1 MATPPAPPHRRVLR
15 TDYLS
20 NLPDSLLLLI
30 LSFLSTHDSVR
41 TSVLA
46 RRWRSLWA
54 SVPAIRFHY
63 EDFHPKVV
71 SRADEIVQQFIASRR
86 DSSAVFS
93 LSIDLDHLCPVTWI
107 DYAKS
112 HGAHEVTLYLGYYP
126 LQTPI
131 FSTLFDWPSLLTLE
145 LEFGIGWPRV
155 DIPPECIALS
165 SLKKLILTVGVFS
178 MESMRRLLACCPNL
192 GELSLDVSDI
202 YDATIEIAVPNLR
215 RLFLAGPLGKTR
227 INCPNLESLCIR
239 SSSYLEEFHVYAP
252 SLVRVH
258 LVEFRWCH
266 RLASSLCNVAE
277 LAISLVIL
285 PADLVEAKSMI
296 ESFKLFH
303 KIKKLR
309 VQLHLLNEFT
319 MQLLFLFLRESP
331 NICLLHLMDEKDEKE
346 PCSPF
351 SHMYDDQGES
361 LQIMPSKSFNN
372 LKLVLVQINSEIA
385 RSTFLEMLSERVQA
399 WGKVVVRYRALTVM

>member
-285 PADLVEAKSMI
+285 PADL
-296 ESFKLFH
+296 
-303 KIKKLR
+303 
-309 VQLHLLNEFT
+309 
-319 MQLLFLFLRESP
+319 
-331 NICLLHLMDEKDEKE
+331 E

-399 WGKVVVRYRALTVM
+399 WGKVVVRMHSALPRSVPSIGPLRLSPIGPIGQMCSVSP